1 MGYVRNTPTSK
12 NILQGLQGLIPS
24 GVQTPSVATVNP
36 IEAPVGYSPNTNFSL
51 GMNGYAQG
59 TAPFQYNAGTAPTFT
74 GLQDVQGIGSQDV
87 DWEANKALLQDIEGF
102 FDNASARYSDTAE
115 LGYGMGK
122 TNLPSGTGT
131 PTESPGFFSW
141 DRAMGTEGQAGW
153 VPTAFQGLQAFGSVY
168 SAIQQAQAAKNLL
181 NFQKKAY
188 RQNFNQQ
195 AQTLNTAM
203 RDRQVSRRSASN
215 QIQDVDS
222 YMQQNALKSI

>member
-1 MGYVRNTPTSK
+1 MAYVWNTPTSQ
-12 NILQGLQGLIPS
+12 NILQGLQGFIPS
-24 GVQTPSVATVNP
+24 SLQTPSVTTPNP
-36 IEAPVGYSPNTNFSL
+36 IEAPVGYSPATNFSL

-59 TAPFQYNAGTAPTFT
+59 TAPFQFSANTAPTFT
-74 GLQDVQGIGSQDV
+74 GLQDVQGIPNNAFAGNLDTGVSGSGLTYGMDNTSQVFQPV
-87 DWEANKALLQDIEGF
+87 DWVGDVN
-102 FDNASARYSDTAE
+102 S
-115 LGYGMGK
+115 
-122 TNLPSGTGT
+122 T
-131 PTESPGFFSW
+131 PASPGFFSW
-141 DRAMGTEGQAGW
+141 DRAMGTPGQAGW
-153 VPTAFQGLQAFGSVY
+153 APTALYGLQTVGGVY
-168 SAIQQAQAAKNLL
+168 SAIQGAQAAKNLL

>member
-1 MGYVRNTPTSK
+1 MAYVWNTPTSQ
-12 NILQGLQGLIPS
+12 NILQGLQGFLPS
-24 GVQTPSVATVNP
+24 SVQTPSITTANP
-36 IEAPVGYSPNTNFSL
+36 IEAPVGYSPATNFSL

-74 GLQDVQGIGSQDV
+74 GLQDVQGLS
-87 DWEANKALLQDIEGF
+87 
-102 FDNASARYSDTAE
+102 DNAFTGNLDTDASGYG
-115 LGYGMGK
+115 LTYGMGN
-122 TNLPSGTGT
+122 TDETFQPVDWTSGTET
-131 PTESPGFFSW
+131 PTGSPGFFSW
-141 DRAMGTEGQAGW
+141 DRAMGTQGQAGW
-153 VPTAFQGLQAFGSVY
+153 APTAFQGLQAFGSVY
-168 SAIQQAQAAKNLL
+168 SAIQGAKAAKNLL
-181 NFQKKAY
+181 NFQKQAY

>member
-1 MGYVRNTPTSK
+1 MAYVWNTPTSQ
-12 NILQGLQGLIPS
+12 NILQGLQGFIPS
-24 GVQTPSVATVNP
+24 SLQTPSVTTPNP
-36 IEAPVGYSPNTNFSL
+36 IEAPVGYSPATNFSL

-59 TAPFQYNAGTAPTFT
+59 NAPFQFSANTAPTFT
-74 GLQDVQGIGSQDV
+74 GLQDVQGIPNNAFAGNLDTGVSGSGLTYGMDNTSQVFQPV
-87 DWEANKALLQDIEGF
+87 DWVGDVN
-102 FDNASARYSDTAE
+102 S
-115 LGYGMGK
+115 
-122 TNLPSGTGT
+122 T
-131 PTESPGFFSW
+131 PASPGFFSW
-141 DRAMGTEGQAGW
+141 DRAMGTPGQAGW
-153 VPTAFQGLQAFGSVY
+153 APTALYGLQTLGGVY
-168 SAIQQAQAAKNLL
+168 SAIQGAQAAKNLL